1 MAQPLNYCPV
11 RFQALIQPQQIAV
24 KEEQHALTYRQLD
37 KQIDSLQKQLC
48 LQGMKTGDRL
58 VCIAPNS
65 INLILLQLTC
75 LRSGIIFCP
84 LNPRFSDPEIDSRLA
99 ILNSE
104 FIYLAPEQTRLN
116 LSSLLLNFTAPDN
129 SEFAITQRQID
140 PLQVI
145 NIIFT
150 SGSSGQAKAAM
161 HHFSNHYYS
170 ALGSQQLIPLRSGDN
185 NLLSLPLFHISGYA
199 TVIRTIL
206 AGATVTLSNSPLTVA
221 QLKKLRITH
230 LSLVSTQLTRLL
242 ESGEFRQ
249 ANLPVKHLLL
259 GGSAFPAGLLKE
271 TQQRGFNYHLSYGLT
286 EMSSQVATSSNSS
299 ELFLLKYRQL
309 RIIEGEIFLRGK
321 TRFAGYFNGLMAG
334 SLIPENQWFA
344 SKDLGNI
351 VAGSLQITG
360 RKDRMFICGGE
371 NIQPEE
377 IESLLLT
384 LPAIKQAYVVAIK
397 DAAFGQ
403 RPVAFIDCS
412 GEPPQAELDN
422 YLKDKLS
429 RYKRPIHYFLLPAQS
444 GIKVSLK
451 NLQQLAQARSAEI
464 QFRPPG

>member
-11 RFQALIQPQQIAV
+11 RFQALIQPQRIAI
-24 KEEQHALTYRQLD
+24 KEEQHALTYKQLD
-37 KQIDSLQKQLC
+37 ERIDSLQKQLS
-48 LQGMKTGDRL
+48 LQKLKSGDRL

-84 LNPRFSDPEIDSRLA
+84 LNPRFSDPEISSRLA

-104 FIYLAPEQTRLN
+104 FIYLAPEQARLH
-116 LSSLLLNFTAPDN
+116 LSRLSLDFTAPDHP
-129 SEFAITQRQID
+129 EFTNTQQQID

-170 ALGSQQLIPLRSGDN
+170 ALGSQKRIPLRSGDN

-199 TVIRTIL
+199 TVLRTIL
-206 AGATVTLSNSPLTVA
+206 AGATVFLSDTPLTVA
-221 QLKKLRITH
+221 QLKKLQITH

-242 ESGEFRQ
+242 ESSEFRQ
-249 ANLPVKHLLL
+249 DNLPIKHLLL
-259 GGSAFPAGLLKE
+259 GGSAFSAGLLKE
-271 TQQRGFNYHLSYGLT
+271 TQQRGFSYHLSYGLT

-299 ELFLLKYRQL
+299 ALFILKYRQL

-321 TRFAGYFNGLMAG
+321 TRFAGYFNGLMAD
-334 SLIPENQWFA
+334 SLIPETQWFA
-344 SKDLGNI
+344 SKDLGKL
-351 VAGSLQITG
+351 VAGSLQLIG

-384 LPAIKQAYVVAIK
+384 LPAIKQAYVVAIN
-397 DAAFGQ
+397 DPAFGK
-403 RPVAFIDCS
+403 RPVAFID
-412 GEPPQAELDN
+412 GLNEIQPQAVDN

-429 RYKRPIHYFLLPAQS
+429 RYKRPVYYFLLPPSS
-444 GIKVSLK
+444 GIKVSLTE
-451 NLQQLAQARSAEI
+451 LQQLAQKCVDEI
-464 QFRPPG
+464 LCSNR